1 MSTVDL
7 YDNNITLKSSENS
20 KSETFDTNNIGFYV
34 IVTKPNKH
42 KISTKVINDTGK
54 DLEEVKNKIIY
65 VIQEEISK
73 LKFNCE
79 FPDSYEK
86 FINTI
91 WYNEISADAEPF
103 EYKIFDH
110 NTWVAPWEPEDLF
123 DEAVEILHK
132 IDILNAIIVE
142 ANKDEEEFED
152 HVDEELLDTTK
163 PMKSAFEELKEFF
176 AEDD

>member
-1 MSTVDL
+1 MSTDDL
-7 YDNNITLKSSENS
+7 YDNNIALKSEEKS
-20 KSETFDTNNIGFYV
+20 KSEIPTIGFYV

-54 DLEEVKNKIIY
+54 NLEEVKNKIVYI
-65 VIQEEISK
+65 IQEEISK

-103 EYKIFDH
+103 EYKIFEH
-110 NTWVAPWEPEDLF
+110 NNWVSPWDPEDLF

-132 IDILNAIIVE
+132 IEVLNAIIVE

-152 HVDEELLDTTK
+152 HVDEELIDTPN

-176 AEDD
+176 AED